1 LFRRNES
8 TLFRYLCAQVKR
20 QPIINGKP
28 DENAV
33 KYDDCY
39 LLLSV
44 GLCVKMRTGICMRDG
59 KTGTRSVQGRRGHNL
74 VTNSPRPPQTHHK
87 PHKLKNRAKIPVV
100 VRGGGCGSKSVGFA
114 GPGAEIIAST

>member
-59 KTGTRSVQGRRGHNL
+59 KTGTRSVQGRR
-74 VTNSPRPPQTHHK
+74 VTISSQTRHAHHK
-87 PHKLKNRAKIPVV
+87 LITNL
-100 VRGGGCGSKSVGFA
+100 
-114 GPGAEIIAST
+114 TN

>member
-59 KTGTRSVQGRRGHNL
+59 KTGTRSVQGRRDHNL
-74 VTNSPRPPQTHHK
+74 VTNSPRPSQT
-87 PHKLKNRAKIPVV
+87 
-100 VRGGGCGSKSVGFA
+100 
-114 GPGAEIIAST
+114 EIIFIIIQRTTIFNTLTKCYFENISLKALFM